1 MAGAL
6 ATLPASLQHDFGRTP
21 EQLAAAYAGMPIVG
35 YEANDALTEAAAKHS
50 TFLIGGD
57 RWERLKISP
66 AAPVVTRNCVSGMII
81 LAPGPLGGFVATLA
95 YRGYGTHLQL
105 ALADAAT
112 GRLLIFGDVRVCAT
126 AAILHASLDEIKDQR
141 NQGPGVSDGAMWS
154 LPTVLMP
161 EPQASPIIEKRGP
174 GRPRKE
180 DAA

>member
-1 MAGAL
+1 MSGAL

-21 EQLAAAYAGMPIVG
+21 EQLAAAYAGTPVVI
-35 YEANDALTEAAAKHS
+35 YDANDTLAEAAKKHGN
-50 TFLIGGD
+50 IMVGGD

-81 LAPGPLGGFVATLA
+81 LAPGPLGGLIANLA
-95 YRGYGTHLQL
+95 YRGYGTHLML
-105 ALADAAT
+105 LLADAAT

-154 LPTVLMP
+154 LPIVLMP

-174 GRPRKE
+174 GRPRG
-180 DAA
+180 A